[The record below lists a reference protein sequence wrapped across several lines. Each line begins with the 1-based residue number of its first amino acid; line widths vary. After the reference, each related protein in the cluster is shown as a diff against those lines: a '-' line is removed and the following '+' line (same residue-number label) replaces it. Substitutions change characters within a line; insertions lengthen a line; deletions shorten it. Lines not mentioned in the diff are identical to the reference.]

1 MGISLKKVDGKTA
14 KYVEVNVSTKFL
26 EKVSNISKMGS
37 YQLGQTGQEQPL
49 CNMEVKEGSKN
60 NQWVWDSDDCRIRVR
75 ARSKLYDFQIKRNVT
90 SSSRLSY
97 DNLKFEPTE
106 QGKGGARMGKA
117 ATFLVEELLHN
128 EGVPFKNDK
137 NDPMYP
143 KTYELFDERKEQEYK
158 IKLENI
164 KRAGVNIG
172 VSVEDAITNLK
183 LVFQEGN
190 APDAA
195 NSKLMQ
201 ITFMDTIMSASMEKR
216 NKIATD
222 LVFMAGKI
230 GARFGPHGKIY

>member
-1 MGISLKKVDGKTA
+1 
-14 KYVEVNVSTKFL
+14 
-26 EKVSNISKMGS
+26 MGS

-117 ATFLVEELLHN
+117 ATFLVEELLAN